1 MLHEMSTDVTII
13 VSLYCAVYVVRNR
26 VLLLRWE
33 LFILK
38 SDIKVIC
45 IIFCN
50 AISVDFNVATVIY

>member
-13 VSLYCAVYVVRNR
+13 VSLYCAVDVVRNR

-38 SDIKVIC
+38 SDIKIIC
-45 IIFCN
+45 IRFCN